1 MTPVQITHSV
11 PPAWCGNEYT
21 MSPFNVDCSRL
32 LLVKIDH
39 FGLFDGSGNFIGD
52 LPIAASAEPRW
63 SRKDPTIFYY
73 LSGNSLFSY
82 STTTSLHLQL
92 HVFTEYTSV
101 SGKGESDISLDGD
114 HLVLSGVL
122 PDAEVDVFVF
132 EISTNTKSP
141 AFRFPATKAI
151 DGLKLTSKN
160 LAVIS
165 YADGTG
171 IWVLDN
177 PPRKLA
183 GYDGHSCP
191 ATYLGL
197 DKLLWDSSADPVIN
211 ANAVVSIDVATGVV
225 DILATFPWAYSF
237 HISAPV
243 NLPYC
248 IVSTDCPDKSLPSQ
262 IWQVFFDKTLPPVLI
277 ADTGSIY
284 TGYNSQIKA
293 AISWDGSKIVGC
305 SNFGQTADVNY
316 CDAFLID
323 SAPVP
328 VPDTIIDYSS
338 FSGKT
343 DFIIKA
349 QPVCKTCGSTIKG
362 IYSRSL

>member
-21 MSPFNVDCSRL
+21 MSPFNVDCTRL
-32 LLVKIDH
+32 LLIKVDH
-39 FGLFDGSGNFIGD
+39 FGLFDGAGTFLSD

-101 SGKGESDISLDGD
+101 SGKGESDIALDSNHMVFAGTR
-114 HLVLSGVL
+114 
-122 PDAEVDVFVF
+122 PDSVVEVFVF
-132 EISTNTKSP
+132 TISTGTKGP
-141 AFRFPATKAI
+141 LFPQTVPT
-151 DGLKLTSKN
+151 DGLKLDSQN
-160 LAVIS
+160 LAIVS
-165 YADGTG
+165 YSDGTG

-191 ATYLGL
+191 VTYLGL

-262 IWQVFFDKTLPPVLI
+262 IWQVFFDKTIPPVLI

-328 VPDTIIDYSS
+328 VPDTSTRIDYSS
-338 FSGKT
+338 YVGKSIFEMRPRP
-343 DFIIKA
+343 DGA
-349 QPVCKTCGSTIKG
+349 LD
-362 IYSRSL
+362 IYERKL